1 MRQVWQFSS
10 GGIQSDFNQNQLT
23 KSVCMFVCVCVCGHL
38 RPRLNVGLWIL
49 LQGNEPLYFKPYLCK
64 GVWLISLA
72 NPHILNINNFTNK
85 NDFSHPFVVISKLSS
100 SIQRQSWFTCNYCLW
115 SHACAKLLQL
125 CPTLCDPMECS
136 LPGSSAHVI
145 SQARI
150 LEWVAISSS
159 RGSSWPRDQTHVSY
173 ISCIGRQVLYH

>member
-1 MRQVWQFSS
+1 MESS
-10 GGIQSDFNQNQLT
+10 QILIRIRWQNQVT
-23 KSVCMFVCVCVCGHL
+23 KCVCVCVCVCVCGHL

-64 GVWLISLA
+64 GAWLISLA

-100 SIQRQSWFTCNYCLW
+100 SIQGQSSFTCNYCLW

-150 LEWVAISSS
+150 LEWVAISFS
-159 RGSSWPRDQTHVSY
+159 RGSSWPRGQTQICLVGGFFTAEPPGKL
-173 ISCIGRQVLYH
+173 IRI